1 MIIAVCL
8 STNQHQEVRVTK
20 SIAINAKS
28 IIKYT
33 FFNTI
38 WGWVTETHEEFN
50 PLNPKSDQHQISPN
64 NITPESH
71 IKVMRIKEMITN
83 GRSF

>member
-1 MIIAVCL
+1 MIIVVCL
-8 STNQHQEVRVTK
+8 STNQHQEVRETK

-28 IIKYT
+28 IINIP

-83 GRSF
+83 ERSF